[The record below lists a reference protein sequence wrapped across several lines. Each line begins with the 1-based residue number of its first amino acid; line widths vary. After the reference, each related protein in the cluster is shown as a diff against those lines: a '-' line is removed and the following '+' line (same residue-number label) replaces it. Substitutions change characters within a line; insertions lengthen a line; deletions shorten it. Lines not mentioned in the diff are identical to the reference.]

1 MNGLSPLGWLA
12 VAIIVI
18 LTFGVNYA
26 LVLLLRSRDQAKRS
40 GSGQLKGLNRG
51 LDTFSRLQEVMR
63 DPFADERKQLN
74 ELSDLV
80 SHLNEPHEPG
90 DPTQETKKEA

>member
-12 VAIIVI
+12 VAVIVI
-18 LTFGVNYA
+18 LTFGINYA
-26 LVLLLRSRDQAKRS
+26 LVLLLRNRGQAKRS
-40 GSGQLKGLNRG
+40 GSGRLKGFNRG
-51 LDTFSRLQEVMR
+51 LDSLSKMQEVMR

-80 SHLNEPHEPG
+80 SHLNQPHEPG
-90 DPTQETKKEA
+90 EPPQEIKKEP